1 MNILLLLCLSFISS
15 SYISLHFDTL
25 IGNLT
30 SSNIKNILPY
40 NYIYT
45 SICVGSPSQCFN
57 LNIELQNPLL
67 SIIGSSYNSSSYP
80 KYDSS
85 KSSTYKEGEYKT
97 FKRSEPA
104 PLEGEIVIFNF
115 AGYESTDTLT
125 IADKT
130 ISNIS
135 FINVDKNFISDNLKV
150 NSGILGL
157 DLRLSEGVSK
167 EMMLINQLKK
177 NNVIDDD
184 VFYIEYKDEHK
195 GNLIIGEYP
204 HKVSSSFKEENAKE
218 TYAYTFLNEVFW
230 GINFNSIKLNNS
242 EIEYDFKV
250 SMFSIE
256 SGFILAPNPVLTQ
269 LNKTFFKDYIEKGFC
284 KEEAGDF
291 ESFSCE
297 DTNNVNFES
306 FPTLSFYHKEINI
319 TFSFDYSDL
328 FYKFEGRRYC
338 LIFGN
343 YDPFL
348 DTYWI
353 LGKPFFIKY
362 KTFFRPDSKRIG
374 FYEIEPSKPFNFWWI
389 LLLVASLIIIGLLIY
404 IVVFVLTKKR
414 KKRAIELDDDYEYI
428 PKLNV

>member
-67 SIIGSSYNSSSYP
+67 SIIGSSYKSSSYP

-157 DLRLSEGVSK
+157 DLRLSK
-167 EMMLINQLKK
+167 
-177 NNVIDDD
+177 
-184 VFYIEYKDEHK
+184 
-195 GNLIIGEYP
+195 
-204 HKVSSSFKEENAKE
+204 
-218 TYAYTFLNEVFW
+218 
-230 GINFNSIKLNNS
+230 
-242 EIEYDFKV
+242 
-250 SMFSIE
+250 
-256 SGFILAPNPVLTQ
+256 
-269 LNKTFFKDYIEKGFC
+269 
-284 KEEAGDF
+284 
-291 ESFSCE
+291 
-297 DTNNVNFES
+297 
-306 FPTLSFYHKEINI
+306 
-319 TFSFDYSDL
+319 
-328 FYKFEGRRYC
+328 
-338 LIFGN
+338 
-343 YDPFL
+343 
-348 DTYWI
+348 
-353 LGKPFFIKY
+353 
-362 KTFFRPDSKRIG
+362 
-374 FYEIEPSKPFNFWWI
+374 
-389 LLLVASLIIIGLLIY
+389 
-404 IVVFVLTKKR
+404 
-414 KKRAIELDDDYEYI
+414 
-428 PKLNV
+428 